1 MKKHLATVLAI
12 LFGIVLITGC
22 GQSKEPEAEA
32 PSETLYPITIN
43 DVEIRVGET
52 TVQALL
58 DQGLN
63 ITVSEMGSG
72 GVSDITTYE
81 VDPETDLEPNS
92 YYSGA
97 SIWIS
102 DTIFAHISMATDE
115 ETVKLGEATIAR
127 LEFSMV
133 SATPEERSVVTFNG
147 VPVGEISEEK
157 AHEMFPDFT
166 AFDNGM
172 LQYGLEYSY
181 SLTFSPEDH
190 MLYNFYVEKEYD
202 VDWNGTDTE

>member
-1 MKKHLATVLAI
+1 MKKQLSAVLAV
-12 LFGIVLITGC
+12 LLGIVLMTGC
-22 GQSKEPEAEA
+22 GQSKEPEPEE

-58 DQGLN
+58 DQGLSV
-63 ITVSEMGSG
+63 TVSEMGSG
-72 GVSDITTYE
+72 GVTDITTYE
-81 VDPETDLEPNS
+81 VDPETELEPNS

-102 DTIFAHISMATDE
+102 DSIFAHISMATDE
-115 ETVKLGEATIAR
+115 ETVKLGDATIAR

-133 SATPEERSVVTFNG
+133 SATPEERSVITFNG
-147 VPVGEISEEK
+147 VPAGEISEDK

-166 AFDNGM
+166 AYDYGM

-181 SLTFSPEDH
+181 SLTFSQEDH
-190 MLYNFYVEKEYD
+190 MLCGFYVEKEYD

>member
-22 GQSKEPEAEA
+22 GQSKEPEAEE

-102 DTIFAHISMATDE
+102 DTIFAHISSRAMVASPSF
-115 ETVKLGEATIAR
+115 TVSSSVAMEICAK
-127 LEFSMV
+127 MV
-133 SATPEERSVVTFNG
+133 SEIQIEAPE
-147 VPVGEISEEK
+147 
-157 AHEMFPDFT
+157 
-166 AFDNGM
+166 
-172 LQYGLEYSY
+172 
-181 SLTFSPEDH
+181 
-190 MLYNFYVEKEYD
+190 
-202 VDWNGTDTE
+202 